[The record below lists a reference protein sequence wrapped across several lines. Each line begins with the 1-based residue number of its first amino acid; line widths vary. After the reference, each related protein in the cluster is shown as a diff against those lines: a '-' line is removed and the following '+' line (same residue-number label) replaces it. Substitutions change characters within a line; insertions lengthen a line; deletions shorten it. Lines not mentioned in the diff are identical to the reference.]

1 MIDRDKF
8 IYFQNYGQHKGFY
21 NDENFDDVLNHI
33 YYEDFFEYPDDETC
47 YALDSQYMFG
57 DDIIFAPV
65 VEQGQTKKS
74 VYIPDGEWILTK
86 DKKIYTKSTY
96 EITAE
101 IDEFIAFVKKGSDVI
116 KCFE

>member
-1 MIDRDKF
+1 MQMDIASEQGYPVMRPM
-8 IYFQNYGQHKGFY
+8 
-21 NDENFDDVLNHI
+21 
-33 YYEDFFEYPDDETC
+33 FFEYPDDEVC
-47 YALDSQYMFG
+47 YKLDSQYMFG
-57 DDIIFAPV
+57 DDIIFAPI

-86 DKKIYTKSTY
+86 DKNTYTKGTY

-101 IDEFIAFVKKGSDVI
+101 IDEFVAFVKKGSDVI